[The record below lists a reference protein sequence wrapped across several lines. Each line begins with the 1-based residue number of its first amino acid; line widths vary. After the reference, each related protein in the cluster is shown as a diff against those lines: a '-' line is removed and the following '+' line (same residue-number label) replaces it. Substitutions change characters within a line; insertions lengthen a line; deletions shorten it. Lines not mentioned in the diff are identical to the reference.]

1 MTIPTLMTPLY
12 RNILTLSY
20 SLCLG
25 GVLLLLAR
33 VPSPVSDE
41 FRVWT
46 EDPLV
51 KIQPDTPV
59 NSKHSIAIA
68 AARNETEP
76 FQIIISSP
84 NRKLEDVTVSVSDLE
99 DERGNKIPFSKI
111 KLYRQEYIY
120 VRNPS
125 PYSPYPPGWWPDAL
139 VPFVNPYDGKAV
151 PTMQMVRDGNVEPK
165 KYRLSG
171 ARFPGSP
178 FAVWPSRNQP
188 VWGDILV
195 PKDAVAGNYSG
206 KLTVTCWAC
215 TPQTLPLQLTVW
227 DFELPAGPTLATD
240 FGSLEAVATARHYA
254 QGSQEALTLQDRYAT
269 AMQEHRLTVP
279 IPSAYL
285 PSVRADGS
293 IDSNQTH
300 SNLKRF
306 MESHDTGAF
315 RIPNFPGSVSQPKFK
330 KRFSRYLQ
338 SYYEYLNTQGWSKGA
353 FYFPVDEPNTREAY
367 ELVRLYSQ
375 LIHESEPRIRIL
387 CTEQTYPQ
395 DNSWGELQGSIDIWC
410 PLFAFYDKSSAKKV
424 LKQGNQLWTYT
435 ALCQKAPTYHPEFQ
449 KVGGLSTFF
458 WQIDFPS
465 LNFRLPL
472 WVIWEDQI
480 QGLLYWSTVHWN
492 DPARDVW
499 TDPAFRNRYN
509 GEGYFFYPGSDAGIE
524 GPVTSIRLKVL
535 REGIEDLAYLK
546 LLDQLGEHEF
556 AATQA
561 AKIASSWWKWDDDPQ
576 QLYLIRAALAQKIM
590 EKQGKPAPK

>member
-1 MTIPTLMTPLY
+1 MTIPKQKSPLSRITLKLGC
-12 RNILTLSY
+12 

-25 GVLLLLAR
+25 GVLLLL
-33 VPSPVSDE
+33 VGVSPHVSDE
-41 FRVWT
+41 FRVWS

-59 NSKHSIAIA
+59 NSKHAIAIA
-68 AARNETEP
+68 AAKNETEP

-99 DERGNKIPFSKI
+99 DEQGNKISSSKI
-111 KLYRQEYIY
+111 KLYRQEYIF

-125 PYSPYPPGWWPDAL
+125 PYSPYSPGWWPDAL
-139 VPFVNPYDGKAV
+139 VPFVNPYDGKSV
-151 PTMQMVRDGNVEPK
+151 PTMQLVRDGNAESK

-171 ARFPGSP
+171 ARFPGTP
-178 FAVWPSRNQP
+178 FSVWPLRNQP
-188 VWGDILV
+188 VWGDIHV
-195 PKDAVAGNYSG
+195 PKDAVAGTYSG

-215 TPQTLPLQLTVW
+215 TPQTLPLKLTVW
-227 DFELPAGPTLATD
+227 DFELPAGPSLATD
-240 FGSLEAVATARHYA
+240 FGSLEAVATAQHYA
-254 QGSQEALTLQDRYAT
+254 QGSQEALILQERYA
-269 AMQEHRLTVP
+269 ASMEEHRLTVP

-285 PSVRADGS
+285 PTVRTDGT
-293 IDSNQTH
+293 IDWKQTH

-306 MESHDTGAF
+306 MQTHDMGAF

-330 KRFSRYLQ
+330 NRFSRYLQ
-338 SYYEYLNTQGWSKGA
+338 SYYAYLKTQGWSNGA
-353 FYFPVDEPNTREAY
+353 YYFPVDEPNTREAY
-367 ELVRLYSQ
+367 ELVRFYGQ
-375 LIHESEPRIRIL
+375 LIHESEPRIRLL

-395 DNSWGELQGSIDIWC
+395 DKSWGELQGSVDIWC
-410 PLFAFYDKSSAKKV
+410 PLFAFYDKSSASKA
-424 LKQGNQLWTYT
+424 LKRGNQLWTYT

-465 LNFRLPL
+465 LNFRLPF

-492 DPARDVW
+492 DPTRDVW

-509 GEGYFFYPGSDAGIE
+509 GEGYFFYPGSEAGIA

-535 REGIEDLAYLK
+535 REGIEDLAYLN
-546 LLDQLGEHEF
+546 LLDKLGEHEY
-556 AATQA
+556 AGTQA
-561 AKIASSWWKWDDDPQ
+561 AKIASSWWKWNDDPQ
-576 QLYLIRAALAQKIM
+576 QLYLIRATLAQKIM
-590 EKQGKPAPK
+590 EKQGKSKAK

>member
-1 MTIPTLMTPLY
+1 MTIPTQMTPLY

-25 GVLLLLAR
+25 GVLLLLAG
-33 VPSPVSDE
+33 VPSHVSDE

-99 DERGNKIPFSKI
+99 DEQGNKISSSKI

-139 VPFVNPYDGKAV
+139 VPFVNPYDGKSV
-151 PTMQMVRDGNVEPK
+151 PTMQLVRDGNGEPR

-178 FAVWPSRNQP
+178 FVVWPSRNQP

-195 PKDAVAGNYSG
+195 PKNAVAGNYSG

-215 TPQTLPLQLTVW
+215 TPQNLPLKLTVW
-227 DFELPAGPTLATD
+227 DFELPAGPSLATD
-240 FGSLEAVATARHYA
+240 FGSLEAVATAHHYA
-254 QGSQEALTLQDRYAT
+254 QGSQDALILQDRYA
-269 AMQEHRLTVP
+269 AALEEHRLTVP

-285 PSVRADGS
+285 PPVRTDGS
-293 IDSNQTH
+293 IDWKQTH

-306 MESHDTGAF
+306 MEAHDTGAF

-353 FYFPVDEPNTREAY
+353 FYYPVDEPNTREAY
-367 ELVRLYSQ
+367 EQVRFYTQ
-375 LIHESEPRIRIL
+375 LIHETEPRIKLL

-395 DNSWGELQGSIDIWC
+395 DNSWGDLQGSVDIWC
-410 PLFAFYDKSSAKKV
+410 PLFAFYDKSSATKV
-424 LKQGNQLWTYT
+424 LKQGNQIWTYT

-465 LNFRLPL
+465 LNFRLPF

-509 GEGYFFYPGSDAGIE
+509 GEGYFFYPGLDAGIE
-524 GPVTSIRLKVL
+524 GPVASIRLKLL
-535 REGIEDLAYLK
+535 REGIEDLTYLK

-561 AKIASSWWKWDDDPQ
+561 AKIASSWWKWNDDPQ

-590 EKQGKPAPK
+590 EKQGKLTPK